1 MKMTDAE
8 LILKLR
14 HAASIWFAKDNILLL
29 EEALRRWKM
38 AQLMAAMPAHAVETN
53 IPDEDQS

>member
-29 EEALRRWKM
+29 EEVLRRWKM
-38 AQLMAAMPAHAVETN
+38 AQIAMPAHAVSDN
-53 IPDEDQS
+53 IPEEDQS